1 MSSFA
6 RCYAI
11 AWTLPHSSSSPA
23 LSWLAAPSSPGRC
36 GCGRGRGAVRPAPGT
51 AAAPSRGVGRLAG
64 PGRRAARPRSLPCC
78 SAGCPLAACRALA
91 ACCRLRGPVSWL
103 AARRASQDRRAGVR
117 PGRARRGLGGPAR
130 RSREASESL
139 NFIRF
144 GPLDPGLGFLS
155 FSDLRRIITL
165 PLTTWALAL
174 ILAVSDGA
182 RRNQTVFRPTGKHP
196 WRMDI
201 LGSVEAPSLPVLFIL
216 PAVRDA
222 HAAAPRGPPWGSVR
236 VW

>member
-1 MSSFA
+1 MSSSA
-6 RCYAI
+6 GCCAI
-11 AWTLPHSSSSPA
+11 AWTLPRSSSSPA
-23 LSWLAAPSSPGRC
+23 LSGLAAPSSPGRC
-36 GCGRGRGAVRPAPGT
+36 GCGRGRGTVRPAPVLLRRPRGGSGALRART
-51 AAAPSRGVGRLAG
+51 PGRPPAPPALLLGWLLAG
-64 PGRRAARPRSLPCC
+64 CMSCPGCVLPPTW
-78 SAGCPLAACRALA
+78 SRVLAGCTAGLPGSTR
-91 ACCRLRGPVSWL
+91 RGPAWSRS
-103 AARRASQDRRAGVR
+103 AR
-117 PGRARRGLGGPAR
+117 PGRSGTSIPGGV
-130 RSREASESL
+130 ESL
-139 NFIRF
+139 KFIRF

-155 FSDLRRIITL
+155 FSDLRRIVTL

-201 LGSVEAPSLPVLFIL
+201 LGSVEAPSLPGLFIL

-222 HAAAPRGPPWGSVR
+222 HAAAPRGPPWGSVQ

>member
-6 RCYAI
+6 RCCAI
-11 AWTLPHSSSSPA
+11 AWTPPHSSSSQA
-23 LSWLAAPSSPGRC
+23 LSWLLR
-36 GCGRGRGAVRPAPGT
+36 RPPLG
-51 AAAPSRGVGRLAG
+51 AAAAAGGAGPCARRRYCCGALAGDRAPCG
-64 PGRRAARPRSLPCC
+64 PGRRDARPRPLPCC

-91 ACCRLRGPVSWL
+91 ACCRQRGPASWL
-103 AARRASQDRRAGVR
+103 AARRASQDRRAGIR
-117 PGRARRGLGGPAR
+117 PGCARRGLGGPAR
-130 RSREASESL
+130 RSREASKAL

-201 LGSVEAPSLPVLFIL
+201 LGSVEAPSLPILFIL

-222 HAAAPRGPPWGSVR
+222 HAAAPRGPPWGYVR

>member
-1 MSSFA
+1 M
-6 RCYAI
+6 
-11 AWTLPHSSSSPA
+11 
-23 LSWLAAPSSPGRC
+23 
-36 GCGRGRGAVRPAPGT
+36 RPAPVLLRR
-51 AAAPSRGVGRLAG
+51 PRGGSGALRARTPGRPPALPALLLGWLPAGCVSCPGCVLPPTWFLVLAG
-64 PGRRAARPRSLPCC
+64 CAAGLTGSPRRDP
-78 SAGCPLAACRALA
+78 
-91 ACCRLRGPVSWL
+91 
-103 AARRASQDRRAGVR
+103 
-117 PGRARRGLGGPAR
+117 PGRARRGLGDPAR

-139 NFIRF
+139 NFIRY